1 MSLATMGRKS
11 RTTNPRLRRQPCFVL
26 NMTGRGNVIGRSF
39 NAGQC
44 RGFVVLDFLPIV
56 ANDIYIYC
64 CRI

>member
-26 NMTGRGNVIGRSF
+26 NMTGRGNVIGASF

-44 RGFVVLDFLPIV
+44 RGKQPFVWKMQNGWKSYLL
-56 ANDIYIYC
+56 
-64 CRI
+64 